1 MNDLK
6 RLPYSEDEKMNDL
19 KTLTHLR
26 DEIFETNISLNVK
39 NNEVIV
45 SGDVVSI
52 SDYWLIKEKVINLV
66 EKGNKEII
74 ITFNDAEF
82 LSSSIIGF
90 FLKLVLKDRIN
101 LKLKAKN
108 PQFRSFMEILGL
120 VKTFQIENNINYTAS

>member
-1 MNDLK
+1 MKQNNNLK
-6 RLPYSEDEKMNDL
+6 ESI
-19 KTLTHLR
+19 HLR
-26 DEIFETNISLNVK
+26 DENFEINISLNVK

-66 EKGNKEII
+66 EKGHKEII

>member
-1 MNDLK
+1 MQQNNSLEELI
-6 RLPYSEDEKMNDL
+6 RLVDKNF
-19 KTLTHLR
+19 
-26 DEIFETNISLNVK
+26 EINISLTMK

-74 ITFNDAEF
+74 IIFNDAEV

-90 FLKLVLKDRIN
+90 FLKLVLKDKIN
-101 LKLKAKN
+101 LKVKVRNSQLY
-108 PQFRSFMEILGL
+108 SFMETLGL
-120 VKTFQIENNINYTAS
+120 IKTLQVEKI